1 MGNLPGRRRSPRL
14 TGDESA
20 QDSEDLALLKIQLAG
35 MKVANLSPPSP
46 QASRRQS
53 KALFLLRRGLEF
65 AFWYFPTEYLKI
77 NRTRMSV

>member
-53 KALFLLRRGLEF
+53 KALFSAAAGAGICVLVLPDGILED
-65 AFWYFPTEYLKI
+65 
-77 NRTRMSV
+77 